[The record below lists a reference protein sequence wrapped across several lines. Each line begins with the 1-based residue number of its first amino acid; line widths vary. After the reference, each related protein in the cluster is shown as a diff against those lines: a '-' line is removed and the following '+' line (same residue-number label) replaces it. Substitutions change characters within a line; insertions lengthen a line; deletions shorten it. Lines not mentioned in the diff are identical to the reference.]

1 MKKGLK
7 ILMVVVIAGMLVLG
21 GAIYTILRGE
31 DYSTLS
37 LMKTTFA
44 EEVLQSNNNPKGIH
58 FKVLG
63 PGIIEEVLNRLN
75 LSEDELKTY
84 WDQGKTLLNYTQDK
98 GITKEKLIAT
108 FKAVITE
115 KLDQLVSEGK
125 ITETEKN
132 NLLVDIETRIEEFIT
147 KTPPFKNGKGKQPI
161 EPPFKNGNGR
171 GTTPGEPP
179 FKGTPPEDMPKGKGF
194 LFDGKGLME
203 DVLNKLNLSL
213 DEFQNAMKEKKS
225 LLEFAESKDITKENL
240 IKVVKEVVTEKIN
253 QLVKDGKMTED
264 EKTKFLENLDEF
276 VERFINGPGYV
287 RGKGGPHG
295 NGFRGNCDA
304 SPSYSNI

>member
-7 ILMVVVIAGMLVLG
+7 ILMVVVVAGMLVLG
-21 GAIYTILRGE
+21 GTIYTILRGE
-31 DYSTLS
+31 NYSALS

-44 EEVLQSNNNPKGIH
+44 EEVLQSNNNPKGVH

-84 WDQGKTLLNYTQDK
+84 WDQGKTLLNYAQDK

-132 NLLVDIETRIEEFIT
+132 NLLVNIETRIEEFIT
-147 KTPPFKNGKGKQPI
+147 KTPPFKNG
-161 EPPFKNGNGR
+161 NGR
-171 GTTPGEPP
+171 GTPPREPP

-194 LFDGKGLME
+194 LFDGKVLME
-203 DVLNKLNLSL
+203 DVLNKLNLTL

-225 LLEFAESKDITKENL
+225 LLEFAESKGITKENL

-264 EKTKFLENLDEF
+264 KKTKFLENLDEL
-276 VERFINGPGYV
+276 VERFINGPGYG
-287 RGKGGPHG
+287 RGKGGPHR

-304 SPSYSNI
+304 SPSSSNT